1 MFETAT
7 STAVPQQQG
16 TAAADSGN
24 NAATN
29 SNSAGT
35 TSGKARTAQD
45 AVEVAYDNLK
55 EVSHHSA
62 IALLT
67 VTLKL

>member
-7 STAVPQQQG
+7 IRAVPQQQG
-16 TAAADSGN
+16 TAAAADTGN
-24 NAATN
+24 NAANTN
-29 SNSAGT
+29 SSSSGA

-55 EVSHHSA
+55 EVSDSP
-62 IALLT
+62 T
-67 VTLKL
+67 NR